1 MVNIVDF
8 ITFTNIETKGII
20 IYMVSVTFETLI
32 NLLVIAKQKAY
43 IVFEK
48 IKKILSN
55 KRIRYLLIDFNW
67 SISF

>member
-1 MVNIVDF
+1 MVIIVDF

>member
-32 NLLVIAKQKAY
+32 NLLEIAKTSIY
-43 IVFEK
+43 CFEK
-48 IKKILSN
+48 IKKMLSN